1 MFVVE
6 GAVTVVFGVICFFF
20 MPDTPATARFL
31 SAEEKEWALRRMRL
45 DAHGST
51 QVDVD
56 EEKFDWYWVKMA
68 LKAPQT
74 YFNGFIWFFLL
85 VSATFPSHPL
95 KLTAKRSPS
104 TASLSSS
111 PVSCKAWATTLLPR
125 SSSPFPP
132 T

>member
-6 GAVTVVFGVICFFF
+6 GAVTVAFGVISFFF

-31 SAEEKEWALRRMRL
+31 NAEEKDWALRRMRL

-51 QVDVD
+51 EVDVD

-74 YFNGFIWFFLL
+74 YFNGLIWFFLL
-85 VSATFPSHPL
+85 VSATFPNPTL
-95 KLTAKRSPS
+95 RLTAKRSRS
-104 TASLSSS
+104 TASPSSS
-111 PVSCKAWATTLLPR
+111 PASSRAWATTPPPR
-125 SSSPFPP
+125 SSSPCLP

>member
-6 GAVTVVFGVICFFF
+6 GAVTVAFGIISFFF

-31 SAEEKEWALRRMRL
+31 NAEEKDWALRRMRL

-51 QVDVD
+51 EVDVD

-74 YFNGFIWFFLL
+74 YFNGLIWFFLL
-85 VSATFPSHPL
+85 VSATFPNPTL
-95 KLTAKRSPS
+95 RLTAKRSRS
-104 TASLSSS
+104 TASPSSS
-111 PVSCKAWATTLLPR
+111 PASSRAWATIPPPR
-125 SSSPFPP
+125 SSSPCLP

>member
-6 GAVTVVFGVICFFF
+6 GTVTVVFGVICFFF

-95 KLTAKRSPS
+95 KLTAKRFPS
-104 TASLSSS
+104 TASPSSS
-111 PVSCKAWATTLLPR
+111 PASSKAWATTLLPR
-125 SSSPFPP
+125 SS
-132 T
+132 

>member
-6 GAVTVVFGVICFFF
+6 GTVTVVFGVICFFF

-85 VSATFPSHPL
+85 VSGDFPKPPSRANSQ
-95 KLTAKRSPS
+95 KKSPS
-104 TASLSSS
+104 TAFPSSS
-111 PVSCKAWATTLLPR
+111 PASSKAWATTLLPR
-125 SSSPFPP
+125 SS
-132 T
+132 

>member
-1 MFVVE
+1 MVVVE
-6 GAVTVVFGVICFFF
+6 GAVTVVFGVTCFFF

-31 SAEEKEWALRRMRL
+31 STEEKGWALKRMRL

-56 EEKFDWYWVKMA
+56 EEKFEWYWVKMA

-85 VSATFPSHPL
+85 VS
-95 KLTAKRSPS
+95 S
-104 TASLSSS
+104 TPPSLS
-111 PVSCKAWATTLLPR
+111 LPN
-125 SSSPFPP
+125 
-132 T
+132 